1 MHGCTSGDT
10 LLRSWAWHRDLN
22 PHPHSKALLLPSLCK
37 QTRSSPITNCRITR
51 SFTDLGIGLPPLL
64 ALLSVGSCYGAV
76 ALSSC
81 AATGDVAPAYL
92 PLLRLGGTA
101 FSMGLQ
107 VWSGQTGSKMPL
119 GKGRGPAVLPTGCC
133 FFFFFSLSAG
143 VHKENL
149 SVVAGKK
156 K

>member
-1 MHGCTSGDT
+1 MDDAESQYTYKLSQGGT
-10 LLRSWAWHRDLN
+10 
-22 PHPHSKALLLPSLCK
+22 
-37 QTRSSPITNCRITR
+37 QT
-51 SFTDLGIGLPPLL
+51 PPL

-92 PLLRLGGTA
+92 PLLCLAGMA

-119 GKGRGPAVLPTGCC
+119 GKGRGPAVLPTV
-133 FFFFFSLSAG
+133 FFFFFSAV
-143 VHKENL
+143 VHKKNL
-149 SVVAGKK
+149 SIIAGKK
-156 K
+156 IILILGVNFFS